1 MTFLYDYQEEAVRN
15 MKNGCILCGGVG
27 SGKSRTSLAYY
38 FTQNGGILE
47 PFKAMRSNAK
57 DLYIITTARKRDTLE
72 WEGELVHFL
81 LDKDPEHSINKV
93 KIVIDSWNNVS
104 KYRDVRG
111 AFFIFDEQRVVGKG
125 AWVKSFLKITKMN
138 NWILLSA
145 TPGDTWQDY
154 VPVFIANG
162 FFKNRTE
169 FNQEHCVFSRF
180 SKYPK
185 IERYFNTGRL
195 IRLRNSILVD
205 MDFNRLT
212 APHHEDIFVEYDRVI
227 YKDLMKNRW
236 DIWNNEPFKSAA
248 ELCYALRKVVNSDDS
263 RLVTTM
269 ELFEKHPRMIIFY
282 NFDYELELLKSQY
295 YGEDV
300 EVAEWNGHKHQPIPK
315 CDSWVYL
322 VQYTAGAEGWNCIKT
337 DTIVFYSQNY
347 SYKIMEQAAGRIDRL
362 NTTYKDL
369 YYYHLKSRSSIDLA
383 ISRAL
388 VSKKKFNES
397 AWTRKNKI
405 TYQKVS

>member
-1 MTFLYDYQEEAVRN
+1 MAFLYDYQEEAIRN

-38 FTQNGGILE
+38 FTQNGGTLE

-205 MDFNRLT
+205 MDFNRPT
-212 APHHEDIFVEYDRVI
+212 VPHHEDIFVEYDRVI

-236 DIWNNEPFKSAA
+236 DIWNNEPFKSA
-248 ELCYALRKVVNSDDS
+248 
-263 RLVTTM
+263 
-269 ELFEKHPRMIIFY
+269 
-282 NFDYELELLKSQY
+282 
-295 YGEDV
+295 
-300 EVAEWNGHKHQPIPK
+300 
-315 CDSWVYL
+315 
-322 VQYTAGAEGWNCIKT
+322 
-337 DTIVFYSQNY
+337 
-347 SYKIMEQAAGRIDRL
+347 
-362 NTTYKDL
+362 
-369 YYYHLKSRSSIDLA
+369 
-383 ISRAL
+383 
-388 VSKKKFNES
+388 
-397 AWTRKNKI
+397 
-405 TYQKVS
+405 